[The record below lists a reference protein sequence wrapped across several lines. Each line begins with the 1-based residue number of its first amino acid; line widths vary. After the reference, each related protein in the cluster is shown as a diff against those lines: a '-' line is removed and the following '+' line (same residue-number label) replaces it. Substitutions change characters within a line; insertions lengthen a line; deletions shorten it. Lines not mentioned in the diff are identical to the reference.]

1 MFNTEKKCIS
11 FLSTILVGLI
21 IVLGEILGP
30 YSYIYILA
38 IPLYIIVILFIN
50 KTSESREKIE
60 LAVNSCIEESEF
72 NVIDKIEQLRMYF
85 DNTSDVIE
93 YLSVVESRVLTY
105 VFNRS
110 NLELSY
116 KDYISGAIKCL
127 STFKNYTDSCY
138 LNIDIISI
146 PEHEK
151 ISTVLSTLY
160 MVSKQ
165 IESGSSTIYIT
176 SRQKDDG
183 IFLDVT
189 DRYQSSIEHDVFC
202 KKLLSMFSSKQF
214 VLTAK
219 IV

>member
-1 MFNTEKKCIS
+1 MFNNEKKIIS
-11 FLSTILVGLI
+11 FLSILFVGLI
-21 IVLGEILGP
+21 IILGDKLGA

-38 IPLYIIVILFIN
+38 IPLYMFVVLFIN

-85 DNTSDVIE
+85 DNTADVIE

-105 VFNRS
+105 VFNGS
-110 NLELSY
+110 NQDLSY

-127 STFKNYTDSCY
+127 STFKNFTESCY
-138 LNIDIISI
+138 MNIDVISI
-146 PEHEK
+146 TEHEK

-165 IESGSSTIYIT
+165 IESGSTTIYIT

-202 KKLLSMFSSKQF
+202 KKLLTMFSSKQF

>member
-1 MFNTEKKCIS
+1 MLNIEKKCIR
-11 FLSTILVGLI
+11 FLSILFVGLI
-21 IVLGEILGP
+21 IVLGEKLGV
-30 YSYIYILA
+30 YSYLYIAA
-38 IPLYIIVILFIN
+38 IPLYIFVTLFIN
-50 KTSESREKIE
+50 NTYESRERIE

-85 DNTSDVIE
+85 DNTADVIE

-138 LNIDIISI
+138 LNIDVISI
-146 PEHEK
+146 SEHDK

-165 IESGSSTIYIT
+165 VDSGSSTIYIT
-176 SRQKDDG
+176 YRQKDDG

-189 DRYQSSIEHDVFC
+189 DKYQSSIEHDVFC
-202 KKLLSMFSSKQF
+202 KKLLTMFSSKQF

-219 IV
+219 IL